1 MCVMCEGKRVCV
13 CVNHLQA
20 NSSVITIPPCV
31 CVCMCVHIYMCV
43 CVCVCQY
50 HVLYMLIERNV
61 TALLCKKAAQYSHP
75 RKWH

>member
-43 CVCVCQY
+43 CVCVCVSVSCTV
-50 HVLYMLIERNV
+50 HANREECHCSVV
-61 TALLCKKAAQYSHP
+61 
-75 RKWH
+75 